1 MVSSEVFGLP
11 EGCSPSKKPRQIKSR
26 SSLVGFCLLYP
37 VFCFLVLAPQTEAS
51 KVRCGRE
58 LVEDL
63 HFVCGDRG
71 FYFSKHY
78 GSRYSS
84 QVRVKGI
91 VELCCLRGC
100 DLQLLEAYC
109 AKPKKTKRAA
119 RDLARIP
126 RNQKNEDGHIQK
138 TLQRITAPHRMIS
151 KVSRFKKLFQSKK
164 QRMSPFLQSS
174 RRFRKIVQLMNT

>member
-1 MVSSEVFGLP
+1 MNRSVFHIRLTF
-11 EGCSPSKKPRQIKSR
+11 EKYVLLSR
-26 SSLVGFCLLYP
+26 SSLVGFCLLYL

-126 RNQKNEDGHIQK
+126 RNQKNEVRHSGNIE
-138 TLQRITAPHRMIS
+138 I
-151 KVSRFKKLFQSKK
+151 
-164 QRMSPFLQSS
+164 
-174 RRFRKIVQLMNT
+174 

>member
-1 MVSSEVFGLP
+1 
-11 EGCSPSKKPRQIKSR
+11 I
-26 SSLVGFCLLYP
+26 SLVGFCLLYL

-126 RNQKNEDGHIQK
+126 RNQKNEIHHTWKCRRNSVIKHLEHFQVTYK
-138 TLQRITAPHRMIS
+138 RSQRPPLKGQSRVEED
-151 KVSRFKKLFQSKK
+151 KVAKEEWWCQGEEGFVLG
-164 QRMSPFLQSS
+164 LYWW
-174 RRFRKIVQLMNT
+174 